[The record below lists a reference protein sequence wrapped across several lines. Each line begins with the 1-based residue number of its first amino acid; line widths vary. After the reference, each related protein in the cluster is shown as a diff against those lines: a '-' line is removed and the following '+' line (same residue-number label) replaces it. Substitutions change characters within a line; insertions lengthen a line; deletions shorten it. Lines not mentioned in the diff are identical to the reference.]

1 MRKQGLNYTVL
12 SEATA
17 YDSRNGC
24 NALIEAATNT
34 LLTGCKKN
42 IYKKIKILMIKLLQC
57 LFFCIFAADC

>member
-24 NALIEAATNT
+24 SALIETATNT
-34 LLTGCKKN
+34 LQTGCKNSYIKN
-42 IYKKIKILMIKLLQC
+42 
-57 LFFCIFAADC
+57 

>member
-34 LLTGCKKN
+34 LLTGCKK
-42 IYKKIKILMIKLLQC
+42 IYIKN
-57 LFFCIFAADC
+57 